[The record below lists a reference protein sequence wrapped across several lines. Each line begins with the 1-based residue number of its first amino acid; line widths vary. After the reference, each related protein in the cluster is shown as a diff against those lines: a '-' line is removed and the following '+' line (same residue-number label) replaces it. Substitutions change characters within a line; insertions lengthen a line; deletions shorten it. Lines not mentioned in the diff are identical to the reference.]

1 MFYIVVFY
9 NFLRKIKEE
18 NERTPVQQD
27 YAAFFC
33 TIQQHSGKT
42 MEEFCAAAGFDEKKL
57 RIALQRGRIRL
68 KTATHLLAANGY
80 VFVFNYKFRELTK
93 LFILDDSKVAPFDV
107 DWSTYRHTDFLRN
120 VFRIYPELVQKVV
133 EKTHLSA
140 HSIRY
145 YRYDNMSIRRIFE
158 FADCAGL
165 DVTLLIKKDVEAAK
179 ILMQRLMAESNYR
192 RYKI

>member
-1 MFYIVVFY
+1 MKAY
-9 NFLRKIKEE
+9 KE
-18 NERTPVQQD
+18 RPPVQQND
-27 YAAFFC
+27 LAF
-33 TIQQHSGKT
+33 IRAVQRHSGKT
-42 MEEFCAAAGFDEKKL
+42 MKEFCNAAGFTYPVM
-57 RIALQRGRIRL
+57 RYAFQRDTMML
-68 KTATHLLAANGY
+68 KTAMRLLAANGY
-80 VFVFNYKFRELTK
+80 VFVFYYKFRELTK

-120 VFRIYPELVQKVV
+120 VFRIYPELVQKVA

-145 YRYDNMSIRRIFE
+145 YRYNNNMSIRRIFE

-179 ILMQRLMAESNYR
+179 ILMQRLMAEPNYR